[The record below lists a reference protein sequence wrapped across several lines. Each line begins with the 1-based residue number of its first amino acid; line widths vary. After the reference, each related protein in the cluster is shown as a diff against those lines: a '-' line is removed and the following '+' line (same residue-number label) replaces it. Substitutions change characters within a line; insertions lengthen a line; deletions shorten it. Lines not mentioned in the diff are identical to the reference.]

1 MTDFKTCQ
9 EQSVVL
15 SVSPLSQSTNY
26 GKVELC
32 CGTSAHNTEKNEL
45 QKEKRKIYPL
55 KRILIYIIS
64 KDSVRTAQ

>member
-1 MTDFKTCQ
+1 MAH
-9 EQSVVL
+9 L
-15 SVSPLSQSTNY
+15 N
-26 GKVELC
+26 
-32 CGTSAHNTEKNEL
+32 SAVAPQHITRKKNEL